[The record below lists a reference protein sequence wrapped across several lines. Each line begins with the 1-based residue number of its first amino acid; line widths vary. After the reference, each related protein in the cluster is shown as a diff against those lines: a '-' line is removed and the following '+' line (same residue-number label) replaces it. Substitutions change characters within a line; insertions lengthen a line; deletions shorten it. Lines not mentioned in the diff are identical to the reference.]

1 MKASPAGSL
10 GWQPKPPAWGGGT
23 KLFFCVLAEFL
34 HWDAPCGPRHPPPPA
49 APSPS
54 GCFSPKNS
62 STGQSGSPCR
72 ATELRVPP
80 GGGFVPNLGAVPWL
94 GAAPRCSSAGAGPG
108 WDGNHWDGDRNN
120 WDGDGNC
127 ACPQPHLPSRA
138 GLRGCACAPKK
149 GPQKAHGKAP
159 WWAHR
164 ELPAP
169 KRLPREF
176 GSLLVSKFPP
186 PRQKGAVKLWQGWV
200 LVFAG
205 AICVPQ
211 RLRIGLGTRRTALP
225 RLARGTPRHGRCPK
239 VAQGRGSAGPRTR
252 PRLPGS
258 QTGLKTGKME
268 NFHKMEIPAEKR
280 RASLLRAV

>member
-1 MKASPAGSL
+1 M
-10 GWQPKPPAWGGGT
+10 
-23 KLFFCVLAEFL
+23 
-34 HWDAPCGPRHPPPPA
+34 
-49 APSPS
+49 
-54 GCFSPKNS
+54 
-62 STGQSGSPCR
+62 
-72 ATELRVPP
+72 PP
-80 GGGFVPNLGAVPWL
+80 GDGFVPNLGAVPRL

-127 ACPQPHLPSRA
+127 ARPQPHLPSRA

-169 KRLPREF
+169 KRLPGEF
-176 GSLLVSKFPP
+176 GSLLASKFSP

-211 RLRIGLGTRRTALP
+211 RLRIGLGTRRGRRYPVL
-225 RLARGTPRHGRCPK
+225 LGGHRGTGDASRSPK
-239 VAQGRGSAGPRTR
+239 VGAAPGPGPIHGCLAPRQG
-252 PRLPGS
+252 
-258 QTGLKTGKME
+258 
-268 NFHKMEIPAEKR
+268 
-280 RASLLRAV
+280 